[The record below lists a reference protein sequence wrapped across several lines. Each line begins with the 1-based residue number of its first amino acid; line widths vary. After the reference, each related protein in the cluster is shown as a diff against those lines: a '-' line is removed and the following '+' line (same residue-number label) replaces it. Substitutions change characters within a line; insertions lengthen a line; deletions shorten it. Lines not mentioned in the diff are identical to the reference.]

1 MYVMK
6 SAPGAKTIVNG
17 KKVDYFCGC
26 GYFALQGHPELIKA
40 ACEAAKKYGIAST
53 TSRSGYGNNPVLLDV
68 EKKAAEF
75 FQVESVL
82 YFVSGYVGN
91 IILLQG
97 LADQYDIV
105 FTDQESHYSVK
116 DGVAIVNKPAVV
128 FKHLDPE
135 DLRKKLRKHIK
146 PRQRPLL
153 ICDGIFAMTGALAPT
168 PEYLEILQQYEQ
180 FLLCVD
186 DAHAVGVVGE
196 KGTGTFE
203 HFGLTSDRLYSCGTL
218 SKAMGG
224 HGGIIPGKAEFIE
237 TLKQNSNI
245 FYSSSGTPTP
255 SAAATAKALEIVM
268 NDPSLRRKL
277 WGNVA
282 YAKKRFSEIGFDL
295 GDSPVPILCLHSAD
309 GVDFKTIQKNLW
321 EKDIAVF
328 YIAPGSYTG
337 APEGG
342 SLRIAIN
349 AAHSHE
355 QIDRLVN
362 ETGALL

>member
-1 MYVMK
+1 MYVME
-6 SAPGAKTIVNG
+6 SAPGARTIVNG
-17 KKVDYFCGC
+17 KRVDYFCGC

-40 ACEAAKKYGIAST
+40 ACEAAQKYGIAST

-68 EKKAAEF
+68 EKKAADF
-75 FQVESVL
+75 FQVEDTM

-105 FTDQESHYSVK
+105 FTDQESHYAVK
-116 DGVAIVNKPAVV
+116 DGVAVVDKPAVV
-128 FKHLDPE
+128 FRHLDPE
-135 DLRKKLRKHIK
+135 DLKKKLRKHVK

-153 ICDGIFAMTGALAPT
+153 ICDGVFAMTGALAPT

-186 DAHAVGVVGE
+186 DAHAVGVIGE
-196 KGTGTFE
+196 KGRGTFE
-203 HFGLTSDRLYSCGTL
+203 YFGLKSDNLYSCGTL

-237 TLKQNSNI
+237 TLKRNSSI

-268 NDPSLRRKL
+268 SSPSMRNRL
-277 WGNVA
+277 WDNVA
-282 YAKKRFSEIGFDL
+282 YAKKRFGEIGFDL
-295 GDSPVPILCLHSAD
+295 GDNPVPILCLQSED
-309 GVDFKTIQKNLW
+309 SVDFETVQKELW
-321 EKDIAVF
+321 DKDIAVL
-328 YIAPGSYTG
+328 YVAPGSYTS
-337 APEGG
+337 APDNG

-355 QIDRLVN
+355 QIDRLVH